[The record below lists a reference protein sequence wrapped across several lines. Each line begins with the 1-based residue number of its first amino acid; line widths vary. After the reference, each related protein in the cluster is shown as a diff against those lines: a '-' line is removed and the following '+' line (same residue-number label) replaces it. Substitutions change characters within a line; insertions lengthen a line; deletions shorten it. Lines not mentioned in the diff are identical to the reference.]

1 MIACGRDSGSDVLF
15 MDASALVK
23 LYVEEDGTATVRAIL
38 NRRGGSLFTSE
49 FVALEVLTAIRM
61 ALRNDSAAVY
71 STALGQFKLDFPGM
85 YNVVDVNADTRR
97 LAFDLTTRHRTTR
110 ARSMD
115 LLHLA
120 TAMRLQS
127 RHRAQNVT
135 MVTSDHEP
143 ADLAKLSGFRTFDP
157 SREPL
162 AALPRR

>member
-1 MIACGRDSGSDVLF
+1 

-61 ALRNDSAAVY
+61 ALRKDSPAVY
-71 STALGQFKLDFPGM
+71 ATALAQFKLDFPGM
-85 YNVVDVNADTRR
+85 YNVVDVDADTRR
-97 LAFDLTTRHRTTR
+97 IAFDLTTRHRTTR
-110 ARSMD
+110 ARRMD

-135 MVTSDHEP
+135 MVTSDHDL
-143 ADLAKLSGFRTFDP
+143 ADLARLSGFRTFDP